1 MEDGDIGSFHQHN
14 GNHFFKTLETFG
26 GMALSDLRGTQSLF
40 SQRKSD
46 VIYRQAAVF
55 LESILK
61 EKNTAKECYS
71 RKKAVWKWGV
81 LCGSDE
87 IANIEGSGSIFH
99 QHVWR
104 MVGRVSYWV
113 EHSGLMVV
121 RKCGRVFESL
131 FLVFFHVKV
140 MPSVYCQRPGSTFV
154 QMVPSCIWESPIAP
168 EPSPLPLLSSL
179 ISSPSSFSPPSY
191 LSFRPNLLLLLSLF
205 LSCLAASHLEHQF
218 LTFFSSF
225 YLHLCFVSLASP
237 VCWASLLLLPSSFP
251 SLNSSSFS
259 ISSRVSE
266 EKRLWKEARLRLEG
280 GTDSAA
286 PPDPLVFLFG
296 SVASRDISNSNLTQ
310 WNLSM
315 SVYVSCQKV
324 PKQ

>member
-1 MEDGDIGSFHQHN
+1 ME
-14 GNHFFKTLETFG
+14 TLEVFISITATIFLNSRNIWRNG
-26 GMALSDLRGTQSLF
+26 LKWPEGHTVYFLRE
-40 SQRKSD
+40 SQMWYID
-46 VIYRQAAVF
+46 RQQCF

-205 LSCLAASHLEHQF
+205 LSCLAASHLEHHSF
-218 LTFFSSF
+218 LLFFPHSTFTSASYPLPHPSAELLYF
-225 YLHLCFVSLASP
+225 YF
-237 VCWASLLLLPSSFP
+237 LPLFP
-251 SLNSSSFS
+251 PL
-259 ISSRVSE
+259 I
-266 EKRLWKEARLRLEG
+266 LPL
-280 GTDSAA
+280 
-286 PPDPLVFLFG
+286 LVFL
-296 SVASRDISNSNLTQ
+296 VE
-310 WNLSM
+310 
-315 SVYVSCQKV
+315 CQRKKGYEKK
-324 PKQ
+324 PD

>member
-1 MEDGDIGSFHQHN
+1 ME
-14 GNHFFKTLETFG
+14 TLEVFISITATIFLNSRNIWRNG
-26 GMALSDLRGTQSLF
+26 LKWPEGHTVYFLRE
-40 SQRKSD
+40 SQMWYID
-46 VIYRQAAVF
+46 RQQCF

-237 VCWASLLLLPSSFP
+237 VCWASTFTS
-251 SLNSSSFS
+251 
-259 ISSRVSE
+259 
-266 EKRLWKEARLRLEG
+266 
-280 GTDSAA
+280 
-286 PPDPLVFLFG
+286 FLF
-296 SVASRDISNSNLTQ
+296 SL
-310 WNLSM
+310 
-315 SVYVSCQKV
+315 
-324 PKQ
+324 P